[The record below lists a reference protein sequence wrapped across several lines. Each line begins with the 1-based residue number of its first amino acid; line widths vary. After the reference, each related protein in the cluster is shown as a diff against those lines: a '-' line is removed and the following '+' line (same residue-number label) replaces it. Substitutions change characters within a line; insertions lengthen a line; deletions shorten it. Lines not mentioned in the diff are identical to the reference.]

1 MANTI
6 LYIIIGII
14 LFEFIL
20 SKYLDFLNDKNWSSK
35 MPKELEGL
43 YDDKEYKKS
52 QEYDKANGKVG
63 NISSIISTIL
73 TLSLLYFGGFA
84 WINNWVVNEINDDLI
99 WSALYFFGII
109 GSGSLILGLPFS
121 LYKTFVIEE
130 KFGFNKMN
138 LKTFILDLIKSSAL
152 GIILGGGLLYLF
164 IWFYQQFPE
173 DFWWYAW
180 ITISGFSLFFAM
192 FYTDLIVPLFNKL
205 KPLESGELRTEIEN
219 FAKKIDFPLT
229 KIMVIDGSKRST
241 KANAYFSGL
250 GKSKKIVL
258 FDTLIENQTKEELT
272 AVLAHEVG
280 HFKKKHIVWSIL
292 ISILQ
297 MGFMLYLLQL
307 FIHEEALSQ
316 AMGSDTHSIQLALI
330 SFSLLYSPLS
340 TITGLLMNIFSRKNE
355 YEADAFAR
363 DHYNGEALIS
373 ALKKL
378 SVKNLS
384 NLNPHPAYV
393 WFYYSH
399 PTLLQRMR
407 SIRKL

>member
-152 GIILGGGLLYLF
+152 GIIFGGGLLYLF

-330 SFSLLYSPLS
+330 SFTLLYSPLS